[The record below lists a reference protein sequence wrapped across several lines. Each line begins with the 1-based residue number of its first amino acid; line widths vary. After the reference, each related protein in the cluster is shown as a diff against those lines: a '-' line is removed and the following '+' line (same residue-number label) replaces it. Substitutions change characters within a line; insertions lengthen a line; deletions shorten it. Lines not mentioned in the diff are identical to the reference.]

1 MSKDPVMPHKIL
13 VVDDESDLEVLIRQK
28 FRKQIREN
36 EYDFTF
42 AQNGVEA
49 LSRIADHPDIG
60 LVLSDINMPEMDGL
74 TLLHRINELKNPA
87 LKAVIVSAYGDME
100 NIRIAMNRGAFDFLT
115 KPIDFSDLETTI
127 AKTLEEL
134 AILRQATKDREQLL
148 SVRSDLN
155 TAARIQ
161 QSILP
166 RTFPPFPDRT
176 DFEIFAEMVPAKEVG
191 GDFYDFFFID
201 HDRLAFIIGDVSGK
215 GVPAAIFMA
224 VSRTLL
230 KAIASQVVN
239 PGETLRRINSMLI
252 PESGGKMFVTVFYGV
267 LNTRTGDVQ
276 FSYGA
281 HNPPYI
287 KRKEGQ
293 IERIRQESGFL
304 LGMVDDMEYD
314 VHKIVLHPGDTI
326 LLYTDGVTEAMNGNK
341 ELFNESRLETSL
353 QRLNGHLLKDMLAG
367 ITSDVMQ
374 FGAGAPQADDVTM
387 LALRY
392 NGRSDSSA

>member
-1 MSKDPVMPHKIL
+1 MSHKIL
-13 VVDDESDLEVLIRQK
+13 VVDDEADLEVLIRQK
-28 FRKQIREN
+28 FRKQIRDN

-49 LSRIADHPDIG
+49 LSKIADHPEIG

-87 LKAVIVSAYGDME
+87 MKAIVVSAYGDME

-115 KPIDFSDLETTI
+115 KPIDFGDLETTI
-127 AKTLEEL
+127 AKTLEQL

-166 RTFPPFPDRT
+166 QTFPPFPDRT
-176 DFEIFAEMVPAKEVG
+176 EFDIFAQMTPAKEVG

-201 HDRLAFIIGDVSGK
+201 HDRLAFVIGDVSGK

-239 PGETLRRINSMLI
+239 PGETLRRINTMLI
-252 PESGGKMFVTVFYGV
+252 PESSGSMFVTIFYGV

-276 FSYGA
+276 FSFGG

-287 KRKEGQ
+287 KRKDGP
-293 IERIRQESGFL
+293 IERINQEAGFL
-304 LGMVDDMEYD
+304 LGMIDDMEYD
-314 VHKIVLHPGDTI
+314 VHKTVLRSGDTI

-341 ELFNESRLETSL
+341 ELFEESRLESSL
-353 QRLNGHLLKDMLAG
+353 ERMNGSSLKELLAG
-367 ITSDVMQ
+367 INADVMQ
-374 FGAGAPQADDVTM
+374 FAAGASQADDITM
-387 LALRY
+387 LALQY
-392 NGRSDSSA
+392 KGKNGTPA

>member
-1 MSKDPVMPHKIL
+1 MSHKIL
-13 VVDDESDLEVLIRQK
+13 VVDDEADLEVLIRQK
-28 FRKQIREN
+28 FRKQIRDN

-49 LSRIADHPDIG
+49 LSKIADQPDIG

-74 TLLHRINELKNPA
+74 TLLHRMNELKNPA
-87 LKAVIVSAYGDME
+87 LKAVIVSAYGDMD

-115 KPIDFSDLETTI
+115 KPIDFNDLETTI
-127 AKTLEEL
+127 VKTLEQL
-134 AILRQATKDREQLL
+134 TILRQATKDREQLL
-148 SVRSDLN
+148 SVRNDLN

-166 RTFPPFPDRT
+166 QTFPPFPDRGEFDIYARMT
-176 DFEIFAEMVPAKEVG
+176 PAKEVG

-201 HDRLAFIIGDVSGK
+201 HDRLAFVIGDVSGK

-239 PGETLRRINSMLI
+239 PGESLRRINSMLI
-252 PESGGKMFVTVFYGV
+252 PESSGRMFVTIFYGV
-267 LNTRTGDVQ
+267 LNTRTGEVQ
-276 FSYGA
+276 FSFGG

-287 KRKEGQ
+287 KRREGPV
-293 IERIRQESGFL
+293 ERLNHESGFL
-304 LGMVDDMEYD
+304 LGMLDDMEYD

-326 LLYTDGVTEAMNGNK
+326 LLYTDGVTEAMNSK
-341 ELFNESRLETSL
+341 EELFEESRLESSL
-353 QRLNGHLLKDMLAG
+353 QRLNGSPLKEMLDG
-367 ITSDVMQ
+367 INADLME
-374 FGAGAPQADDVTM
+374 FAAGAPQADDITM
-387 LALRY
+387 LALQY
-392 NGRSDSSA
+392 KGKSVPST

>member
-1 MSKDPVMPHKIL
+1 MSHKIL
-13 VVDDESDLEVLIRQK
+13 VVDDEADLEILIRQK
-28 FRKQIREN
+28 FRKQIRDN

-49 LSRIADHPDIG
+49 LSKIADHPDIG

-87 LKAVIVSAYGDME
+87 LKAVIVSAYGDMD

-115 KPIDFSDLETTI
+115 KPIDFGDLETTI
-127 AKTLEEL
+127 VKTLEQL

-148 SVRSDLN
+148 SVRNDLN

-166 RTFPPFPDRT
+166 QTFPPFPDRPEFDIYARMT
-176 DFEIFAEMVPAKEVG
+176 PAKEVG

-201 HDRLAFIIGDVSGK
+201 HDRLAFVIGDVSGK

-239 PGETLRRINSMLI
+239 PGESLRRINSMLI
-252 PESGGKMFVTVFYGV
+252 PESSGRMFVTIFYGV
-267 LNTRTGDVQ
+267 LNTRTGEVQ
-276 FSYGA
+276 FSFGG

-287 KRKEGQ
+287 KRKDGTV
-293 IERIRQESGFL
+293 ERINHESGFL

-314 VHKIVLHPGDTI
+314 VHKIILRPGDTM
-326 LLYTDGVTEAMNGNK
+326 LLYTDGVTEAMNSNA
-341 ELFNESRLETSL
+341 ELFEESRLESSL
-353 QRLNGHLLKDMLAG
+353 QRLNGSPLKEMLDG
-367 ITSDVMQ
+367 INGDLMQ
-374 FGAGAPQADDVTM
+374 FAAGAPQADDITM
-387 LALRY
+387 LALQY
-392 NGRSDSSA
+392 KGKGAPAA

>member
-1 MSKDPVMPHKIL
+1 MSHKIL
-13 VVDDESDLEVLIRQK
+13 VVDDEADLELLIRQK
-28 FRKQIREN
+28 FRKQIRDN

-49 LSRIADHPDIG
+49 LSKIADHPDIG

-74 TLLHRINELKNPA
+74 TLLHRMNELKNPA
-87 LKAVIVSAYGDME
+87 LKAVIVSAYGDMD

-115 KPIDFSDLETTI
+115 KPIDFNDLETTI
-127 AKTLEEL
+127 VKTLEQL
-134 AILRQATKDREQLL
+134 TILRQATKDREQLL
-148 SVRSDLN
+148 SVRNDLN

-166 RTFPPFPDRT
+166 QTFPPFPDRGEFDIYARMT
-176 DFEIFAEMVPAKEVG
+176 PAKEVG

-201 HDRLAFIIGDVSGK
+201 HDRLAFVIGDVSGK

-239 PGETLRRINSMLI
+239 PGESLRRINSMLI
-252 PESGGKMFVTVFYGV
+252 PESSGRMFVTIFYGV
-267 LNTRTGDVQ
+267 LNTRTGEVQ
-276 FSYGA
+276 FSFGG

-287 KRKEGQ
+287 KRREGPV
-293 IERIRQESGFL
+293 ERLNHESGFL
-304 LGMVDDMEYD
+304 LGMLDDMEYD

-326 LLYTDGVTEAMNGNK
+326 LLYTDGVTEAMNSK
-341 ELFNESRLETSL
+341 EELFEESRLESSL
-353 QRLNGHLLKDMLAG
+353 QRLNGSPLKEMLDG
-367 ITSDVMQ
+367 INADLME
-374 FGAGAPQADDVTM
+374 FAAGAPQADDITM
-387 LALRY
+387 LALQY
-392 NGRSDSSA
+392 KGKSVPSA

>member
-1 MSKDPVMPHKIL
+1 MSHKIL
-13 VVDDESDLEVLIRQK
+13 VVDDEADLELLIRQK
-28 FRKQIREN
+28 FRKQIRDN

-49 LSRIADHPDIG
+49 LAKIADQPDIG

-87 LKAVIVSAYGDME
+87 LKAVIVSAYGDMD

-115 KPIDFSDLETTI
+115 KPIDFTDLETTI
-127 AKTLEEL
+127 VKTLEQL
-134 AILRQATKDREQLL
+134 TILRQATKDREQLL
-148 SVRSDLN
+148 SVRNDLN

-166 RTFPPFPDRT
+166 QTFPPFPDRLEFDIYARMT
-176 DFEIFAEMVPAKEVG
+176 PAKEVG

-201 HDRLAFIIGDVSGK
+201 HDRLAFVIGDVSGK

-239 PGETLRRINSMLI
+239 PGESLRRINSMLI
-252 PESGGKMFVTVFYGV
+252 PESGGRMFVTIFYGV
-267 LNTRTGDVQ
+267 LNTRTGEVQ
-276 FSYGA
+276 FSFGG

-287 KRKEGQ
+287 KRKEGP
-293 IERIRQESGFL
+293 IERLNHESGFL
-304 LGMVDDMEYD
+304 LGMLDDMEYD
-314 VHKIVLHPGDTI
+314 VHKIILHPGDTI
-326 LLYTDGVTEAMNGNK
+326 LLYTDGVTEAMNGK
-341 ELFNESRLETSL
+341 EELFEESRLESSL
-353 QRLNGHLLKDMLAG
+353 QRLNGSPLKEMLDG
-367 ITSDVMQ
+367 INADLMQ
-374 FGAGAPQADDVTM
+374 FAAGAPQADDITM
-387 LALRY
+387 LALQY
-392 NGRSDSSA
+392 KGKDIPST

>member
-1 MSKDPVMPHKIL
+1 MSHKIL
-13 VVDDESDLEVLIRQK
+13 VVDDEADLEVLIKQK

-49 LSRIADHPDIG
+49 LTKIAVNPDIG

-74 TLLHRINELKNPA
+74 TLLHKINELKNPA
-87 LKAVIVSAYGDME
+87 LKAVIVSAYGDMD

-115 KPIDFSDLETTI
+115 KPIDFNDLETTI
-127 AKTLEEL
+127 AKTLEQL

-148 SVRSDLN
+148 SVRNDLN

-166 RTFPPFPDRT
+166 QTFPPFPDREEF
-176 DFEIFAEMVPAKEVG
+176 DIFAQMTPAKEVG

-201 HDRLAFIIGDVSGK
+201 HDRLAFVIGDVSGK

-230 KAIASQVVN
+230 KAIATQVVN
-239 PGETLRRINSMLI
+239 PGESLRRINAMLI
-252 PESGGKMFVTVFYGV
+252 PESNGRMFVTIFYGV
-267 LNTRTGDVQ
+267 LNTRTGEVQ
-276 FSYGA
+276 FSFGG

-287 KRKEGQ
+287 KRREGG
-293 IERIRQESGFL
+293 IERINQESGFL
-304 LGMVDDMEYD
+304 LGMLDDMEYD
-314 VHKIVLHPGDTI
+314 VHKIALHPGDTI
-326 LLYTDGVTEAMNGNK
+326 LLYTDGVTETMNGNA
-341 ELFNESRLETSL
+341 ELFEESRLETSL
-353 QRLNGHLLKDMLAG
+353 KRLNGAPLKEMLEGISADLLSFA
-367 ITSDVMQ
+367 
-374 FGAGAPQADDVTM
+374 AGAPQADDVTM
-387 LALRY
+387 LALQYR
-392 NGRSDSSA
+392 GKPH